1 MRRLTLGHRK
11 HNIPPSSTYLR
22 CYTGGPRTTAA
33 VIFNSVKRL
42 IMPKQIPRGRVICDD
57 SDDSHVKFTCMHV
70 FTYFTCCTYIMI
82 HLFSYMLFTC
92 DSFYLHLILYIWFI
106 NFFYKWFLQDHLLAS
121 DFCTIHL
128 FWYDSFIF
136 LIHFFTSFIYVHM
149 WFFFFDA
156 IHLVSIW
163 FVLFK
168 WFTNCHMIF
177 THDSFMI
184 YFFRYVSFLYTWR

>member
-92 DSFYLHLILYIWFI
+92 DSFYLHLILYVWFI
-106 NFFYKWFLQDHLLAS
+106 NFFTS
-121 DFCTIHL
+121 DFFRIICWQVIFARFIYFDMIHL
-128 FWYDSFIF
+128 FSWFISLHHSFT
-136 LIHFFTSFIYVHM
+136 FT
-149 WFFFFDA
+149 WFFCLTQF
-156 IHLVSIW
+156 I
-163 FVLFK
+163 
-168 WFTNCHMIF
+168 
-177 THDSFMI
+177 
-184 YFFRYVSFLYTWR
+184 